1 MKKTTI
7 SFLLT
12 LIIFGCG
19 PNEPKIME
27 TIPEP
32 LFNSIEIQMPVGFV
46 KQDNHSWLYNRDN
59 TVGRIYLSQVTN
71 SDDELESILFDFR
84 ETIFEEPLSKYNLMN
99 EDSINE
105 PNKQGLIKQYR
116 VNENDG
122 GTYPVYTYHTVGVLK
137 FDGSLI
143 KIRTLSLGFNLN
155 PTIDNIFFN
164 IAKPSQSSHFENKEG
179 IQIAS
184 FFKIPN
190 ISFSQSLT
198 TYEAHKIAVPD
209 KYKFEGQV
217 SNETLDLKYI
227 DRDNSL
233 IYYLTSSQL
242 PDNLD
247 LGYYFES
254 YTENLQNDGFSIEN
268 TTFKNKTAL
277 NSELTLNINF
287 IYQLHFVNQGKGQTL
302 MMLTDRET
310 RNEFQEYVNSVKL
323 LD

>member
-1 MKKTTI
+1 MKKVTI

-27 TIPEP
+27 TNSKT
-32 LFNSIEIQMPVGFV
+32 LFNSLEIQMPVGFV
-46 KQDNHSWLYNRDN
+46 QEDSHNWLYNRDK
-59 TVGRIYLSQVTN
+59 TVGRIYLSQMTN
-71 SDDELESILFDFR
+71 SDDDLESILSDFR
-84 ETIFEEPLSKYNLMN
+84 ETMFEEPLSKFELIN

-116 VNENDG
+116 LNENDG
-122 GTYPVYTYHTVGVLK
+122 GTYPVYTHHTVGVLK
-137 FDGSLI
+137 LDGNVI

-155 PTIDNIFFN
+155 PTIDNIFFKISN
-164 IAKPSQSSHFENKEG
+164 TSQSSLILNQDKIQTASIFEV
-179 IQIAS
+179 
-184 FFKIPN
+184 PN
-190 ISFSQSLT
+190 SIFSQEWK
-198 TYEAHKIAVPD
+198 TYEAHNIAVPN
-209 KYKFEGQV
+209 KFKFEGQ
-217 SNETLDLKYI
+217 SNSETLQLKYE
-227 DRDNSL
+227 DRNNGV

-254 YTENLQNDGFSIEN
+254 YTENLEKDGFSVEN

-277 NSELTLNINF
+277 QSELTINNNF
-287 IYQLHFVNQGKGQTL
+287 MYRLHFVNQGKGQSL
-302 MMLTDRET
+302 MMLTNRESKS
-310 RNEFQEYVNSVKL
+310 EFQKYINSVKL